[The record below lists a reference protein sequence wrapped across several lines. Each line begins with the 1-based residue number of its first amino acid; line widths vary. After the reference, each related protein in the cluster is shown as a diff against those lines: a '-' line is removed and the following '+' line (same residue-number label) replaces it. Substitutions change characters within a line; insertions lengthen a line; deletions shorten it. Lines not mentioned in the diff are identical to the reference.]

1 LKTRSPLP
9 LWRKSSVNLGPSSL
23 SSCSCSPP
31 LGDGTIPGAHV
42 AKLTA
47 KLVEKCTTRIGK
59 SLHIIPNSGNTF
71 AVSPASRADV
81 VGLYLFLRPSSN
93 RRDRNHECKRRSG
106 CRCTS
111 EISRCI
117 ESVRHR
123 GGDEALSFRWR
134 VYAAAQPFQY
144 RCRCGPQSVLLGV
157 QDHTADRQVQ
167 RRRGP

>member
-1 LKTRSPLP
+1 MKTRSPLP
-9 LWRKSSVNLGPSSL
+9 LWRKSSVNLGRSSL
-23 SSCSCSPP
+23 SSRSCSPP

-47 KLVEKCTTRIGK
+47 KLVEECTTRIGE

-81 VGLYLFLRPSSN
+81 VGLYFFLTPSSN

-111 EISRCI
+111 QISRRG
-117 ESVRHR
+117 ESVRHQGR
-123 GGDEALSFRWR
+123 AEGL
-134 VYAAAQPFQY
+134 
-144 RCRCGPQSVLLGV
+144 CLRCGG
-157 QDHTADRQVQ
+157 
-167 RRRGP
+167 